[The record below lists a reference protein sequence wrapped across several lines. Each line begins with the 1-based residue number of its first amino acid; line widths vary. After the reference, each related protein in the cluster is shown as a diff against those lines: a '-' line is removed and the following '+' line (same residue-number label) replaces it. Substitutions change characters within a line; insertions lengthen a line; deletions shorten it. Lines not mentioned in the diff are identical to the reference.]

1 MPYQAVLFDL
11 DHTLWDYET
20 NSREALHDLFHR
32 YHLPGKTR
40 AGFQAFYDS
49 FVDVNTRIWHR
60 YDRGEISRDVIRYER
75 FHQVFKRVGID
86 HYELSLKFSH
96 DYVSESPSRS
106 HLMPHAKDVLAY
118 LQGRY
123 KLYIITNGFDEI
135 QATKLHASGIASFF
149 SRVVTSETAG
159 CKKPSPEIFQLAL
172 DHAGIDSAKA
182 IMIGDNLL
190 TDMAGARN
198 ARIDTVFFN
207 PHQTEHREP
216 VTHEIQSLHELM
228 HIL

>member
-1 MPYQAVLFDL
+1 MSYRVILFDL

-32 YHLPGKTR
+32 YHLPAKTSS
-40 AGFQAFYDS
+40 AFDVFYHS
-49 FVDVNTRIWHR
+49 FVEVNTRIWHR

-96 DYVSESPSRS
+96 DYVTESPLRS
-106 HLMPHAKDVLAY
+106 HLMPHAKDVLAN
-118 LQGRY
+118 LHGRY
-123 KLYIITNGFDEI
+123 KLYIITNGFNEI
-135 QATKLHASGIASFF
+135 QATKLRASGIASFF
-149 SRVVTSETAG
+149 EYVVTSETAG
-159 CKKPSPEIFQLAL
+159 CKKPSPDIFQLAL
-172 DHAGIDSAKA
+172 DHAGAAPEEA

-190 TDMAGARN
+190 TDMAGARQ

-207 PHQTEHREP
+207 PHQRAHRET
-216 VTHEIQSLHELM
+216 VTHEIKSLDELM